1 MSPTPTT
8 APIHE
13 VLGTAEADLAAAQRG
28 QHNPDDQVF
37 IEAEYYARAGVP
49 PHQQNSSGRRDA
61 LPVPPQKLPAATARV
76 RCLHSNCVRF
86 ISSRGANQAIENLAR
101 RPIRLST
108 SAGCNTGAF
117 TPSELVCLSSTLF
130 ISARV
135 LTASDQHLDV
145 SLPSSLSTS
154 AGCNTGAF
162 TPSELVCLSSTLFIS
177 ARVLTASDQHLDV
190 PLQTLSPG
198 SGKRPPPAQAVV
210 CCSTFSLMRTSA
222 CGTHADHLAPT
233 CLDFRAIR
241 TGGCLSSTLFISARV
256 LTASD
261 QHLDVPLQ
269 TLSPGSGKRPPPAQ
283 AVVCR
288 STFSLMRTSACG
300 THADH
305 LAPTCLDFRAIR
317 TGGCLS
323 STLFISA
330 RVLTAS
336 DQHLGVLLMRICDT
350 PWCSTPLRVANL
362 IRCALL
368 THWIIADLLP
378 PECVQSLRANEIWAI
393 IKTFGYCWGSRTNS
407 TNSKKRH
414 RPLEQNSRDLQASGY
429 IQEVMFSHSEEKLWV
444 CRQSPIVSRLPSLNA
459 TIGGISGSETV
470 LEDVDFGPTRTALTV
485 RTLFAEFYRQPT
497 LPLK

>member
-76 RCLHSNCVRF
+76 RCLHSNCGCEPGVGYRESRQTSNTLVDVRRLQHWG
-86 ISSRGANQAIENLAR
+86 IYAIRTAPRRSLADVEPWQRKEATAGSSRCLLLNVLAYENVRMWHAR
-101 RPIRLST
+101 RPPGTHLSRLS
-108 SAGCNTGAF
+108 
-117 TPSELVCLSSTLF
+117 
-130 ISARV
+130 RH
-135 LTASDQHLDV
+135 SDWW
-145 SLPSSLSTS
+145 
-154 AGCNTGAF
+154 
-162 TPSELVCLSSTLFIS
+162 
-177 ARVLTASDQHLDV
+177 
-190 PLQTLSPG
+190 
-198 SGKRPPPAQAVV
+198 
-210 CCSTFSLMRTSA
+210 
-222 CGTHADHLAPT
+222 
-233 CLDFRAIR
+233 
-241 TGGCLSSTLFISARV
+241 
-256 LTASD
+256 
-261 QHLDVPLQ
+261 HLDVPLQ